1 MNVIER
7 NEWILNEGDKIQLNT
22 IYKVSKLE
30 YKTFYKDK
38 SMTVFIINSN
48 NFPLLEEL
56 IFGSFVQIGVHGQI
70 LEISKCPLLKTIQF
84 GERSFNYYTQFVF
97 RGNHIS

>member
-1 MNVIER
+1 M
-7 NEWILNEGDKIQLNT
+7 NT

-30 YKTFYKDK
+30 YKTLYKDK
-38 SMTVFIINSN
+38 SMTMFIINSN

-56 IFGSFVQIGVHGQI
+56 IFGNFVQNGVFGQQ
-70 LEISKCPLLKTIQF
+70 LEISKCLLLKTIQF
-84 GERSFNYYTQFVF
+84 GERSFNFYTQFVF

>member
-7 NEWILNEGDKIQLNT
+7 NEWILNAGDKIQLNT

-30 YKTFYKDK
+30 YKAFYKDE
-38 SMTVFIINSN
+38 SMTMFIINSN

-56 IFGSFVQIGVHGQI
+56 IFGNYVQGRLFGQI
-70 LEISKCPLLKTIQF
+70 LEISECPFLKTIQF
-84 GERSFNYYTQFVF
+84 GQRSFNFYTQFVF

>member
-7 NEWILNEGDKIQLNT
+7 NEWIMNEGDKIQLNT

-30 YKTFYKDK
+30 YKTFYKDE
-38 SMTVFIINSN
+38 SMTMFIINSN

-56 IFGSFVQIGVHGQI
+56 IFGNYVQNGVFGQQ
-70 LEISKCPLLKTIQF
+70 LEISNCPLLKTIQL
-84 GERSFNYYTQFVF
+84 GYRSFNFYTQFVF

>member
-7 NEWILNEGDKIQLNT
+7 NEWIMNEGDKIQLNT
-22 IYKVSKLE
+22 TYKVSKLE

-38 SMTVFIINSN
+38 SMTMFIINSN

-56 IFGSFVQIGVHGQI
+56 IFGNFIQIRLFGQI
-70 LEISKCPLLKTIQF
+70 LEISKCPFLKTIQF
-84 GERSFNYYTQFVF
+84 GERSFNLYTQFVF